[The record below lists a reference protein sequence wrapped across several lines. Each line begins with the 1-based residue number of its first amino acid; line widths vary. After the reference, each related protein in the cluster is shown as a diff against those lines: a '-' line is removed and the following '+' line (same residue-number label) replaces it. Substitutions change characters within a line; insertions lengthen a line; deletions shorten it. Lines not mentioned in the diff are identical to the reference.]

1 MIGLNVTIVELD
13 GAFIHIQQL
22 KKRAAQQNRTNSS
35 LSIGRKG
42 GIFVVI
48 NPGQV
53 ILKRG
58 YRSHAWIEYRHN
70 NTALSQGNQQK
81 YVLYQ

>member
-1 MIGLNVTIVELD
+1 MIIKTGQRGEINKRVKNSRDSLLYQRFLIGLNVTIVELD

-53 ILKRG
+53 I
-58 YRSHAWIEYRHN
+58 I
-70 NTALSQGNQQK
+70 
-81 YVLYQ
+81 